1 MTDKAKGATP
11 IAPRLELRVFWM
23 LAYVLAVLAC
33 TPFFLAME
41 QPDLRT
47 GFFSIGVWVTYPLIY
62 LLPAIGLTALVRSLV
77 VRLGGRDSD
86 GSPRHWARTLVSVL
100 AVLGASGTIALLFTD
115 QRIHELYGF
124 HINGFVL
131 NIVTTEGGL
140 ESMGAGQSTYV
151 VIALGSLALLLGV
164 SALLWLSCRLPSGCR
179 PNFRW
184 AIPLLLFTVGERV
197 IYGISHVQGH
207 VSVLVGADAF
217 PLYSRL
223 TFDSLASD
231 LGYEVVRQEG
241 APNLGEQSGQLHYPL
256 EPLAIAP
263 DAPTPNIVWIAVES
277 WRWDTVTPEIM
288 PRTFAFA
295 EQTTLFKQHYS
306 GGNGTRMG
314 VFSMFYGIY
323 GAYWF
328 SMLDE
333 RRGPVLIDTLLE
345 QDYQMSVN
353 TSAKFTYPEFN
364 ETVFARV
371 SEEDLKEWS
380 GGPGWER
387 DRAHVGGVLDFI
399 EERDPARPFFTFSFL
414 ESPHARYTFP
424 EECAVAKPYLEDFNY
439 ATMSLEDDIELIH
452 NRYLNSCNH
461 LDGQVGRILDY
472 LESEGLMENTIV
484 VLTGD
489 HGEEFLEKGNWG
501 HGSTFSEE
509 QIRVPLILHVPSRD
523 PAQVERLT
531 SHMDLPATILPLL
544 GVTNE
549 PSLISQGLDLFGTA
563 TRDHVVL
570 ADWSRI
576 CLLTDTLKTSLPL
589 KAKGFF
595 RNKVTTRD
603 DQPLEVDQEIPVGV
617 LQQVLEGLAR
627 FRRKRGASSAP

>member
-1 MTDKAKGATP
+1 
-11 IAPRLELRVFWM
+11 
-23 LAYVLAVLAC
+23 
-33 TPFFLAME
+33 
-41 QPDLRT
+41 
-47 GFFSIGVWVTYPLIY
+47 
-62 LLPAIGLTALVRSLV
+62 
-77 VRLGGRDSD
+77 
-86 GSPRHWARTLVSVL
+86 
-100 AVLGASGTIALLFTD
+100 
-115 QRIHELYGF
+115 
-124 HINGFVL
+124 
-131 NIVTTEGGL
+131 
-140 ESMGAGQSTYV
+140 
-151 VIALGSLALLLGV
+151 
-164 SALLWLSCRLPSGCR
+164 
-179 PNFRW
+179 
-184 AIPLLLFTVGERV
+184 
-197 IYGISHVQGH
+197 
-207 VSVLVGADAF
+207 
-217 PLYSRL
+217 
-223 TFDSLASD
+223 
-231 LGYEVVRQEG
+231 
-241 APNLGEQSGQLHYPL
+241 
-256 EPLAIAP
+256 
-263 DAPTPNIVWIAVES
+263 
-277 WRWDTVTPEIM
+277 
-288 PRTFAFA
+288 
-295 EQTTLFKQHYS
+295 
-306 GGNGTRMG
+306 
-314 VFSMFYGIY
+314 
-323 GAYWF
+323 
-328 SMLDE
+328 
-333 RRGPVLIDTLLE
+333 
-345 QDYQMSVN
+345 
-353 TSAKFTYPEFN
+353 
-364 ETVFARV
+364 
-371 SEEDLKEWS
+371 
-380 GGPGWER
+380 
-387 DRAHVGGVLDFI
+387 
-399 EERDPARPFFTFSFL
+399 L